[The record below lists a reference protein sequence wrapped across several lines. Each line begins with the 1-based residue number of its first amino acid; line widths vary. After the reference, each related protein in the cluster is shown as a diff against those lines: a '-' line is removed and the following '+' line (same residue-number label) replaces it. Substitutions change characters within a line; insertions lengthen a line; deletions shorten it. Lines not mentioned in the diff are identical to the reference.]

1 MEAEEG
7 EEVEEEVVVE
17 AEVVEVEREL
27 ASPGPDESYWAV
39 WRNGLAWED
48 KCCMC
53 SKDASSLDAAE
64 GCCMS

>member
-1 MEAEEG
+1 MEEEEE
-7 EEVEEEVVVE
+7 EEVEEEVVGEV
-17 AEVVEVEREL
+17 EVVEVEREP
-27 ASPGPDESYWAV
+27 ASPGPDGSYWAV

-53 SKDASSLDAAE
+53 SRDASSLDAAE